1 MFRLYLDCSIEIIT
15 SLSCHPPNHKIPRDH
30 FIRTGR
36 HRGGA
41 RRGAVNTIAE
51 GEARPA
57 PASAGSGVITET
69 DT

>member
-41 RRGAVNTIAE
+41 RRGE
-51 GEARPA
+51 YYC
-57 PASAGSGVITET
+57 
-69 DT
+69 